1 MDRPSLPTSIPIGR
15 LGEFHVPHLC
25 SPTLLFLRR
34 ITHSRRHMAASSR
47 LARPCAVRAALAVPP
62 AAAAPRGQG
71 RCRPPPLVRKGAAG
85 GGKRQGRPTA
95 RKGWGQGRPTPRQGW
110 PAPGRGQHRGRGG
123 RRRDRERGESR
134 EKGADRWAPLPCVG
148 ETNVQNSRMVNC
160 ERFSYLNGQ
169 EYPVLEF
176 NGQNQT
182 QAILGWSKMNFFLN
196 IIFV

>member
-1 MDRPSLPTSIPIGR
+1 M
-15 LGEFHVPHLC
+15 PHLC

-34 ITHSRRHMAASSR
+34 ITPSRRHMAASPR
-47 LARPCAVRAALAVPP
+47 LAAGPCVMGLGALVRSPALVPCVP
-62 AAAAPRGQG
+62 RWPCRLAAAAPRGQG

-85 GGKRQGRPTA
+85 GGKR
-95 RKGWGQGRPTPRQGW
+95 QGRPTPRQGW

-160 ERFSYLNGQ
+160 ERFSYLDGQ

-182 QAILGWSKMNFFLN
+182 QAIVGW
-196 IIFV
+196 